1 MTDEQRLRHLEQ
13 DWKVVVWK
21 RRNVNN
27 GRRHFHATKSELVQC
42 HCSHAIMRDVPPR
55 PYQDSARSWIVAVA
69 GAWTLFWVMI
79 LSSCSGIIFVTIV
92 SEMGASREAAS
103 WPFNLLAAV
112 INVSGVVAGL
122 LLRTF
127 PLRAV
132 SMAGS
137 LLTALGV
144 LLCAVFYDVTG
155 ITVCFGVLCGFGQGL
170 IFPSNDL
177 AVNTY
182 FIKYRASGS
191 GISWAGGS
199 LVALVF
205 PSVVVYLNDVYGL
218 RGTFVVVGGLT
229 LNAAAGS
236 LLIHNPEALARQ
248 SQSTAY
254 RRRSDG
260 HWPGTGNRQLS
271 GVRFYEVAPN
281 ACEENQLET
290 DDSETAASAPLM
302 STKSEVKAKYQDGNS
317 AARASQHS
325 YGAARWD
332 TGIPSNRKGPPEHS
346 VDAEGDVGNNNTTGL
361 IRKAMFAFRN
371 ELGFLKRPI
380 TYVITFSSIV
390 YASVTVLYAVTL
402 VDYAMGQGVPEWQAA
417 FLLSSTGASDIIGR
431 LVSGQLSDRKFLQKR
446 QVMAMGFL
454 LMASSLISL
463 IYANTM
469 ALLVLTTV
477 LYGLA
482 GGSLLILFA
491 VIAVEYLGLKNLPLA
506 LSFQSLACALVAFPR
521 PLLIGYYRD
530 RRESYA
536 GLYALLAAT
545 CLAAGLVW
553 TAECFRQRRASER
566 RRL

>member
-42 HCSHAIMRDVPPR
+42 HCSHAIM
-55 PYQDSARSWIVAVA
+55 YAARSGEDQRCRAERSPLADDTRFPSATRHLSAAVA
-69 GAWTLFWVMI
+69 RVA
-79 LSSCSGIIFVTIV
+79 
-92 SEMGASREAAS
+92 ASR
-103 WPFNLLAAV
+103 LL
-112 INVSGVVAGL
+112 
-122 LLRTF
+122 
-127 PLRAV
+127 
-132 SMAGS
+132 SM
-137 LLTALGV
+137 
-144 LLCAVFYDVTG
+144 
-155 ITVCFGVLCGFGQGL
+155 
-170 IFPSNDL
+170 
-177 AVNTY
+177 
-182 FIKYRASGS
+182 
-191 GISWAGGS
+191 
-199 LVALVF
+199 
-205 PSVVVYLNDVYGL
+205 
-218 RGTFVVVGGLT
+218 
-229 LNAAAGS
+229 AAAG
-236 LLIHNPEALARQ
+236 R
-248 SQSTAY
+248 Y
-254 RRRSDG
+254 
-260 HWPGTGNRQLS
+260 GTEN
-271 GVRFYEVAPN
+271 VAGR
-281 ACEENQLET
+281 
-290 DDSETAASAPLM
+290 ASAAVPGFGSKLDC
-302 STKSEVKAKYQDGNS
+302 SRGRRLDPFLGN
-317 AARASQHS
+317 
-325 YGAARWD
+325 D
-332 TGIPSNRKGPPEHS
+332 TELLQWNH
-346 VDAEGDVGNNNTTGL
+346 
-361 IRKAMFAFRN
+361 FRN
-371 ELGFLKRPI
+371 HRKR
-380 TYVITFSSIV
+380 
-390 YASVTVLYAVTL
+390 
-402 VDYAMGQGVPEWQAA
+402 DGGVAGSCFVAIQPSRSRHQRVR
-417 FLLSSTGASDIIGR
+417 TGASDIIGR